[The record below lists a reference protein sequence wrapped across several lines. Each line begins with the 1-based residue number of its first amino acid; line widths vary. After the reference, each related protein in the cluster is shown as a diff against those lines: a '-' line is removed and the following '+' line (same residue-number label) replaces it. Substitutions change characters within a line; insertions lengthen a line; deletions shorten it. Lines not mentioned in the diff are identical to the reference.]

1 MWLKSDTRL
10 LASRFP
16 DLQSAFKCMCMYR
29 QSFGSSMA
37 SNHDVLD
44 AAGRRR
50 LQNYTSLPLYVPHAL
65 WERLDR
71 SQGLSGDLLSLHE
84 ALTELVHL
92 AMTLGLEYPSEPTY
106 ATFLVLLTAY
116 TGFGNMDQAQI
127 QAAYLQCKG
136 HVRAAMARLQSGS
149 APPTRLVTF
158 QDLPQNPWQALTME
172 QMQQLYASQPLP
184 NALPVPLSELERL
197 QGVVRMRKPRE
208 GRSDGFQAVW
218 TALNTSQAWRRAR
231 VPRRSRPAASSGAAP
246 VSAPELRR
254 LFTMSASRPMLTDES
269 QASSSQ
275 AAVHEDVLRGQEERL
290 ALVDDEDMQN
300 LVSDLE
306 VAARKEHVELKPA
319 DCSGRTE
326 GPADVQGPVL
336 REELGLSAAGLPV
349 ASAALPPA
357 TSQARAPCTED
368 SGDRWNG
375 AGLAQQPQ
383 ALLNCMQDVSTALDQ
398 RSGVKRP
405 AAAVEKLRTGLG
417 CDEDRGQAAEPEQR
431 DEPRP
436 RRPRGRPAAAVMS
449 AKAARA
455 GPCKRPAGSVATGG
469 QPAPCRRP
477 AAVCAL
483 KRPAARRGVKPRHD
497 GLRPVPAHLLAKYKN
512 GCSTCRYT
520 PGCCPSCWRKRGY

>member
-1 MWLKSDTRL
+1 MQGACASCYGEASERL
-10 LASRFP
+10 CTADAFDYFPGLAPESMAGIDHGADAAAVRLAASAQCSASAFVRVGAFAGRGTHAEAEGRALRRFP
-16 DLQSAFKCMCMYR
+16 CLD
-29 QSFGSSMA
+29 SSE
-37 SNHDVLD
+37 H
-44 AAGRRR
+44 GRRR
-50 LQNYTSLPLYVPHAL
+50 
-65 WERLDR
+65 
-71 SQGLSGDLLSLHE
+71 
-84 ALTELVHL
+84 
-92 AMTLGLEYPSEPTY
+92 
-106 ATFLVLLTAY
+106 
-116 TGFGNMDQAQI
+116 
-127 QAAYLQCKG
+127 
-136 HVRAAMARLQSGS
+136 
-149 APPTRLVTF
+149 
-158 QDLPQNPWQALTME
+158 
-172 QMQQLYASQPLP
+172 
-184 NALPVPLSELERL
+184 
-197 QGVVRMRKPRE
+197 
-208 GRSDGFQAVW
+208 
-218 TALNTSQAWRRAR
+218 
-231 VPRRSRPAASSGAAP
+231 GAAP
-246 VSAPELRR
+246 EFPGGASAGELALPAVAAGCFFGSRSR
-254 LFTMSASRPMLTDES
+254 LYSKLTRPFTMSASRPMLTDDS

-306 VAARKEHVELKPA
+306 VAARKQHVELKPA

-326 GPADVQGPVL
+326 GPADPQRPVL

-449 AKAARA
+449 ANAARA